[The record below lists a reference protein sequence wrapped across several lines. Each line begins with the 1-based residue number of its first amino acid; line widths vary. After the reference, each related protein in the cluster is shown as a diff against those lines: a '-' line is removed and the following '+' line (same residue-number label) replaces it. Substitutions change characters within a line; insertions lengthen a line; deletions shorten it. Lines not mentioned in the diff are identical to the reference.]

1 MSTTKIKSKTG
12 LLSLFSGEKVVMRT
26 KLIAIAAVAGVFL
39 GGTASAEGLCHLKR
53 PAVARIAS
61 VMLAKQPT
69 LVQSVPA
76 PRKPL

>member
-26 KLIAIAAVAGVFL
+26 KLIVVAAVAGVL
-39 GGTASAEGLCHLKR
+39 MAGSASAEQLCHLKR

-61 VMLAKQPT
+61 VTLAKQPT

>member
-1 MSTTKIKSKTG
+1 
-12 LLSLFSGEKVVMRT
+12 MRT

-39 GGTASAEGLCHLKR
+39 AGSASAEGLCHLKR
-53 PAVARIAS
+53 PAVARVVS
-61 VMLAKQPT
+61 LTFAKQPT

>member
-1 MSTTKIKSKTG
+1 
-12 LLSLFSGEKVVMRT
+12 MRT

-39 GGTASAEGLCHLKR
+39 AGNVSAEGLVHCKR
-53 PAVARIAS
+53 PLVARIATLA
-61 VMLAKQPT
+61 LAKQPT

>member
-1 MSTTKIKSKTG
+1 MLTTNIKSKTG

-26 KLIAIAAVAGVFL
+26 KLIAFAAFAGVFL
-39 GGTASAEGLCHLKR
+39 AGSASADGLVHCKR
-53 PAVARIAS
+53 PMIAKVATLA
-61 VMLAKQPT
+61 LAKQPT

>member
-26 KLIAIAAVAGVFL
+26 KLIAIAMVAGVFL
-39 GGTASAEGLCHLKR
+39 ANSASAEQLIHCKR
-53 PAVARIAS
+53 PMVTRIAS
-61 VMLAKQPT
+61 LTLAKQPT

>member
-1 MSTTKIKSKTG
+1 
-12 LLSLFSGEKVVMRT
+12 MRT

-39 GGTASAEGLCHLKR
+39 AGSVSAEGLYHCKR
-53 PAVARIAS
+53 PLITRVAS
-61 VMLAKQPT
+61 LTLAKQPT

>member
-1 MSTTKIKSKTG
+1 
-12 LLSLFSGEKVVMRT
+12 MRT
-26 KLIAIAAVAGVFL
+26 KLIAFAMVAGVFL
-39 GGTASAEGLCHLKR
+39 ANSASAEGLCHLKR

-61 VMLAKQPT
+61 LAFAKQPT